1 MSSFCLGCGNSLA
14 AGERFCGSCGRDALA
29 AADAPR
35 VDPAVA
41 FGLMPETSGKAIFS
55 LVCGAI
61 FLILPFSFVAVIWG
75 YLALSEI
82 RKSPG
87 RLTGKGMA
95 IAGIALGYIG
105 VALTVFLIGL
115 RIYEQHHARTAVT
128 THPTTAK
135 RQRTLSKPRIVSDA
149 NPVVSAVR
157 TLNTAE
163 IAYGQAHKSL
173 GYTCSL
179 SDLKGSWGIGNLS
192 QGQTDGYIFELK
204 DCKASNGIGPVVM
217 YRLVAYPATKKPGAP
232 AYCSDESDVIRISRN
247 GSANDCLKTGT
258 DLAESEINKSPPVS
272 QSTR

>member
-29 AADAPR
+29 GADAPR

-55 LVCGAI
+55 VVCGAL

-82 RKSPG
+82 RKNPG

-95 IAGIALGYIG
+95 IAGIVLGYIG

-115 RIYEQHHARTAVT
+115 GIYEQHRTRTAVT

-135 RQRTLSKPRIVSDA
+135 RQRTTPRIVKNA

-163 IAYGQAHKSL
+163 IAYAQAHRSL

-179 SDLKGSWGIGNLS
+179 SDLSGSWGIGDLS
-192 QGQTDGYIFELK
+192 HGQTDGYVFELK
-204 DCKASNGIGPVVM
+204 DCKTSKGTGPILM
-217 YRLVAYPATKKPGAP
+217 YRLVAYPAAKKPGAP

-247 GSANDCLKTGT
+247 GSAQDCLKTGT
-258 DLAESEINKSPPVS
+258 ELAESEINKSEPVS
-272 QSTR
+272 PSTR